1 MHVTGIQPD
10 GLGNAMTPIA
20 QVLAELDLQFGR
32 PDVQGFIDTPIQAV
46 RFFRATAPVPR
57 MPLLYESGI
66 VLIGQGHKIGYLDG
80 RSFRYDAEN
89 YLILSVPLP
98 FDCETHASPE
108 EPLLGIFVDVD
119 ASTVREILARVR
131 TVRPEW
137 ESGQGTLR
145 RGVEPVPMDDEMKS
159 TMLRLLQ
166 CLQSPVDATVLG
178 PSLVRELTYRAL
190 LGPHGPVL
198 YSLTR
203 QESHYARISR
213 TLSFVHER
221 FAEPLG
227 IDALA
232 SEAAMSESAFHR
244 AFKKVTGDTPLQY
257 VKKIRLNKAKSLL
270 LHEGATVSTAAHAVG
285 YESASQFSRE
295 FKRYFQTSPSQAR
308 AGDGL

>member
-1 MHVTGIQPD
+1 
-10 GLGNAMTPIA
+10 MTPIA

-32 PDVQGFIDTPIQAV
+32 PDVQGFIAAPIEGV

-57 MPLLYESGI
+57 TPLLYESGI
-66 VLIGQGHKIGYLDG
+66 VLIGQGHKIGHLDG
-80 RSFRYDAEN
+80 RSFRYDAES

-119 ASTVREILARVR
+119 AATVQDIIDRVR
-131 TVRPEW
+131 VVEPTW
-137 ESGQGTLR
+137 ETGENVLR

-159 TMLRLLQ
+159 TMLRLLR

-178 PSLVRELTYRAL
+178 AALVRELTYRAL

-203 QESHYARISR
+203 RESQYARIAR
-213 TLSFVHER
+213 TLSLVHAR
-221 FAEPLG
+221 FAEPLAVE
-227 IDALA
+227 ALA

-244 AFKKVTGDTPLQY
+244 AFKHVTGDTPLQY
-257 VKKIRLNKAKSLL
+257 VKKVRLNKAKSLL
-270 LHEGATVSTAAHAVG
+270 VHERVAVSTAAHAVG

-295 FKRYFQTSPSQAR
+295 FKRYFDASPSETR
-308 AGDGL
+308 AGDRP